1 MEHSKTVSQF
11 QQNAHTRDH
20 ISELPDDILNRIF
33 SLLTLRDAA
42 KAKLLS
48 RRWRRHPTFVSN
60 LCLDPLTMFGIQIG
74 RCSCLLVNNEFKDKL
89 IREVNQI
96 LHVYEALSRDIYC
109 FTVGF
114 RLGDESACHIDS
126 WISWAL
132 RMRARKIDLAPFLIY
147 HLIMAFIISHVISF
161 PAVNHLT

>member
-74 RCSCLLVNNEFKDKL
+74 RHSQYLQMRSSIFRSAMDLTVLKLRRKSLLINTIV
-89 IREVNQI
+89 
-96 LHVYEALSRDIYC
+96 S
-109 FTVGF
+109 
-114 RLGDESACHIDS
+114 
-126 WISWAL
+126 
-132 RMRARKIDLAPFLIY
+132 
-147 HLIMAFIISHVISF
+147 
-161 PAVNHLT
+161 